1 MLDPRTTTHDDLR
14 SGTGP
19 WRPGLQ
25 RPPGRPLERD
35 MRCDVAIVGA
45 GITGAFLAEHLSAR
59 GLEVVVIDRERE
71 GFGSTAASTAM
82 LQWEID
88 LSLRDL
94 AALYGFERAA
104 EIYRLSFEAVG
115 GLARLVG
122 ELALPC
128 GFARRET
135 VYLAAGEIGPRELIE
150 EAALRERAG
159 LPGQY
164 LEHAAL
170 LSGFGFDR
178 AGAIVS
184 PGSAE
189 ADPLCLCHGLLAA
202 AARRGARL
210 VRDEVVAY
218 DDAGRAAAVSLS
230 GGATVEAA
238 HLVLATGYVMPD
250 CVSDD
255 LHEMASSWAIATV
268 PQPPQALWRGRA
280 LVWEASRDYCYSR
293 TTPDGRIIFGGGE
306 TYSRRDPADIFA
318 FVRRHLL
325 KVYPA
330 LAGTRIDHAWGGTLA
345 VTVNRLPFL
354 RRVRPGIYAAS
365 GYSGQGVALA
375 PFGGKIIAEAILG
388 NPGRLDSF
396 AALPCPRFPGGKLL
410 RWPAL
415 VAGMSWYALRDRI

>member
-14 SGTGP
+14 SGAGP

-150 EAALRERAG
+150 EAALRARAG

-293 TTPDGRIIFGGGE
+293 TTPDGRIIFGGE
-306 TYSRRDPADIFA
+306 DERLSDPERRDSLDQVKTEALRERLHA
-318 FVRRHLL
+318 LL
-325 KVYPA
+325 PRA
-330 LAGTRIDHAWGGTLA
+330 SLAIDHAWSGAFGQTA
-345 VTVNRLPFL
+345 DGLPL
-354 RRVRPGIYAAS
+354 IGRV
-365 GYSGQGVALA
+365 
-375 PFGGKIIAEAILG
+375 
-388 NPGRLDSF
+388 PGRPRLLAAYGYGGNGITFSF
-396 AALPCPRFPGGKLL
+396 LASRLIGRLLEDGEEGWFRHFAIDRPR
-410 RWPAL
+410 PA
-415 VAGMSWYALRDRI
+415 